1 MLVLSH
7 TQAQELISAYS
18 RGTTGLEISFDLGL
32 SRIPVLLESRGIRLP
47 GGSSLSWESIS
58 TVAEDENGCYLV
70 KQPPGI
76 FENPGVMSMEKIQ
89 LYSEL
94 TARSYSLYPTS
105 GAPTM
110 LVSGLP
116 MHRIKNTDPH
126 RDTLEKIRA
135 ARPAG
140 NVLDTCTGLG
150 YTAIEASKLAS
161 VAQVTTVELDPTVL
175 QICRANPWSQALFD
189 NPKITQ
195 IIGDSFDVIESFPD
209 GTFSFILHDPPS
221 LSLAGDLYSLDFYRR
236 ACRVL
241 SRNGRLFHYIGDP
254 ESKSGRSAT
263 AGVIKRLEQAGF
275 RHIERAPRAFGVVA
289 SKGF

>member
-7 TQAQELISAYS
+7 VQARDLLSAHS
-18 RGTTGLEISFDLGL
+18 TGATRMEISLDLGL
-32 SRIPVLLESRGIRLP
+32 SLRSVEFDPQGVLLGECSV
-47 GGSSLSWESIS
+47 SWEFLTAI
-58 TVAEDENGCYLV
+58 ADDENGCYLLE
-70 KQPPGI
+70 QT
-76 FENPGVMSMEKIQ
+76 PGVSETSGVCVPHKIQ
-89 LYSEL
+89 LFSDL
-94 TARSYSLYPTS
+94 TSRSYSLYPTS

-116 MHRIKNTDPH
+116 MHRIKDTDPH

-150 YTAIEASKLAS
+150 YTAIEASKLTS
-161 VAQVTTVELDPTVL
+161 VAHVTTIELDPAAL

-195 IIGDSFDVIESFPD
+195 LIGDSFDEIADFPD
-209 GTFSFILHDPPS
+209 GTFTRIIHDPPY
-221 LSLAGDLYSLDFYRR
+221 LSLAGDLYSLDFYRQ
-236 ACRVL
+236 AWRVL

-254 ESKSGRSAT
+254 DSKSGRSTT
-263 AGVIKRLEQAGF
+263 AGVIRRLEQAGF
-275 RHIERAPRAFGVVA
+275 RHIERAPRAFGVLA
-289 SKGF
+289 SKGM

>member
-7 TQAQELISAYS
+7 AQAQDMLSAKS
-18 RGTTGLEISFDLGL
+18 RGAAGKDVSFDLGL
-32 SRIPVLLESRGIRLP
+32 SRTSVRLEPHGVSLSD
-47 GGSSLSWESIS
+47 GSSLSWEAI
-58 TVAEDENGCYLV
+58 TTIVEDENGCYLLE
-70 KQPPGI
+70 QT
-76 FENPGVMSMEKIQ
+76 PGVSETPGVCVPRKIQ

-94 TARSYSLYPTS
+94 TGRVYSLYPTS

-116 MHRIKNTDPH
+116 MHRIKDTDPY

-135 ARPAG
+135 ARPVG

-150 YTAIEASKLAS
+150 YTAIEASKLAH
-161 VAQVTTVELDPTVL
+161 VAQVTTIELDPAAL
-175 QICRANPWSQALFD
+175 EICRANPWSQALFD

-195 IIGDSFDVIESFPD
+195 IIGDSFDEIANFPEAAF
-209 GTFSFILHDPPS
+209 TRILHDPPYF
-221 LSLAGDLYSLDFYRR
+221 SLAGDLYSLEFYRQ

-289 SKGF
+289 SK